1 MPFMVMK
8 RLIKRIEVLIAFR
21 LYINGMSLWDASP
34 FVVEVLDVS

>member
-21 LYINGMSLWDASP
+21 LYTNG
-34 FVVEVLDVS
+34 DVALGRIPVYCVCSA